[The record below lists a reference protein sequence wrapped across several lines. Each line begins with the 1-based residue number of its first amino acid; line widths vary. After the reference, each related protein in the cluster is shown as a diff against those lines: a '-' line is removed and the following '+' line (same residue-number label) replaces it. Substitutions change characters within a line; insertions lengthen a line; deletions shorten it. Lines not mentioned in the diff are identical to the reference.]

1 MAAHKGAFMSLFTRQ
16 SGGQRVLPSHDSG
29 DTQQQFS
36 LAHPRSIKAFLT
48 LYLTASD
55 GKLGGGLRT
64 RLAFRV
70 IRADEALLV
79 LATVDQL
86 CVDVIDG

>member
-16 SGGQRVLPSHDSG
+16 SGGQTSHDSE
-29 DTQQQFS
+29 DTQQQFN
-36 LAHPRSIKAFLT
+36 ARPRSIKAFLS
-48 LYLTASD
+48 LYRTASD

-86 CVDVIDG
+86 RVDVIDG

>member
-1 MAAHKGAFMSLFTRQ
+1 MTFTLATENTRKCYQ
-16 SGGQRVLPSHDSG
+16 APFPIFRTGPGNEASPLP
-29 DTQQQFS
+29 
-36 LAHPRSIKAFLT
+36 
-48 LYLTASD
+48 LYRTAGD
-55 GKLGGGLRT
+55 GKLGGGLGT

-79 LATVDQL
+79 LATVDQF